1 VSIFADDWRACLR
14 EHYMHVVRTGD
25 RATLP
30 SLTLVM
36 HEIGFTD
43 DDLAELRVLATMRAD
58 DMPADYVPPE
68 IAAPRAFAAV
78 AAPPDEIEAEAEPD
92 DLPIADEE
100 PAPDTEAEPA
110 PDASPDNPDAP
121 KQLSLF

>member
-1 VSIFADDWRACLR
+1 MSVFADDWRACLR

-25 RATLP
+25 RVTLP

-36 HEIGFTD
+36 HEVGFTD
-43 DDLAELRVLATMRAD
+43 GDLAELRVLATMRAD

-68 IAAPRAFAAV
+68 VAQARTFAAV
-78 AAPPDEIEAEAEPD
+78 EVAPEPD
-92 DLPIADEE
+92 DLPPEPEPEIEDE
-100 PAPDTEAEPA
+100 
-110 PDASPDNPDAP
+110 PDAGDCDAP